1 MNVCHWLRP
10 SAQSRRELGADI
22 LYDVVGSCLF
32 ALGFYTFAEKG
43 GFAPGGITGIAMI
56 IHHFTGAPLGT
67 LSLLL
72 NVPIVLCTMRKLG
85 RRFLIKSL
93 RTMLISTLMFD
104 VVFVRF
110 PVYEGSQ
117 LLAAVFTGVCAGAGL
132 GIIYMRG
139 TSTGGADFIIAA
151 VKKSRPHLSF
161 GQITLAMDGVV
172 ILLGAVAYGSIDAVL
187 YGLIAVFASTIVM
200 DKIIYGA
207 GSGKLVIAVTDHGA
221 AAAREISDAV
231 ERGAT
236 LTPATGAFT
245 GTAREMLYC
254 ACSNNEVFPVRHAIT
269 RADPRAIIMVCE
281 ASEVFG
287 EGFKDADEAEP

>member
-1 MNVCHWLRP
+1 MNKQHWLHP
-10 SAQSRRELGADI
+10 SGWNRRELRTD
-22 LYDVVGSCLF
+22 LVYDVLGSCLF

-72 NVPIVLCTMRKLG
+72 NVPILLCTVRRLG
-85 RRFLIKSL
+85 RRFLTKSL
-93 RTMLISTLMFD
+93 RTMIISTLMFD

-151 VKKSRPHLSF
+151 VKKSNPHLSF
-161 GQITLAMDGVV
+161 GQITLVMDGMV
-172 ILLGAVAYGSIDAVL
+172 ILLGAAAYGSIDAVL

-207 GSGKLVIAVTDHGA
+207 GSGKLVIAVTNYGE

-231 ERGAT
+231 DRGAT

-245 GTAREMLYC
+245 GTARQMLYC
-254 ACSNNEVFPVRHAIT
+254 ACSNNEVFRVRRAIYE
-269 RADPRAIIMVCE
+269 ADPRAIVMICE

-287 EGFKDADEAEP
+287 EGFKALREG